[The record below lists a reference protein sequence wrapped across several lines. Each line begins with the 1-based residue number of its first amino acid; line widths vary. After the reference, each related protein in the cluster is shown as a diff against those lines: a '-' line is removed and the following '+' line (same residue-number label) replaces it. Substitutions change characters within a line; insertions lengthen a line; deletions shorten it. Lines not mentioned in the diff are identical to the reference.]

1 MHAGGWWLQLELWL
15 IQPHAFSIEMKRG
28 SVMARKRVGNKRARI
43 IAAAAKLFGDKGYH
57 DTTTAEIAE
66 SAGVAAGTIYIYFS
80 SKEELLVAVFEE
92 FLGRHMEQLRE
103 GVEREKTPRDKLMRL
118 LTHGLELMQNNPDS
132 ARIFL
137 SQLRQSTKMITTV
150 SKRSSRAYKD
160 IIEKVLTD
168 CARAG
173 ACREIDVPAV
183 ASMLFGAYQSIVLDW
198 VADGC
203 SYTLTDLAGE
213 LSDFVLHGI
222 CSADREE
229 EGAAQ

>member
-1 MHAGGWWLQLELWL
+1 
-15 IQPHAFSIEMKRG
+15 
-28 SVMARKRVGNKRARI
+28 MARKRVGNKRVRI

-92 FLGRHMEQLRE
+92 FLGRHMVQLRE
-103 GVEREKTPRDKLMRL
+103 GVEREKRPRDKLIRL
-118 LTHGLELMQNNPDS
+118 LTLGLELMQNNPDS

-137 SQLRQSTKMITTV
+137 SQLRQSTKMVTTV

-160 IIEKVLTD
+160 IIEEVLAE
-168 CARAG
+168 CAGAG
-173 ACREIDVPAV
+173 ACRDVNVPAV
-183 ASMLFGAYQSIVLDW
+183 ACMMFGAYQSVVLDW

-222 CSADREE
+222 YFGGHEE
-229 EGAAQ
+229 DGAAQ